1 MIPVLLVFCSFLGST
16 LLPLV
21 SLFAELLFSF
31 HPSRTVAVSIM
42 STTTTT
48 TTSTPV
54 PTATLVTL
62 PPENDTNIVV
72 DTTVIPID
80 DDNDNDNER
89 NMRHSS
95 SSRSG
100 GGGGGSSSHRRPYVP
115 TVEEIDR
122 RMARDMQLAEELAAK
137 EEEKELKR
145 RNRRKK
151 HDRRDRDATRR
162 DYDEDRYH
170 DDDGFHTDRLN
181 ADHMLFV
188 NCRLDGNDIDLLVD
202 TGASSSA
209 LSKDMVYSLGL
220 EHKLNK
226 SVFGDAKGVG
236 STNIVG
242 VLENVSMRI
251 GQIEF
256 RVFFMVI
263 DSQMPCC
270 ILGLDQM
277 RRFKCLVDLDESC
290 IVFGGRDGVAVPFL
304 PQERAMLVAQ
314 NMIESAKVSDEQQKA
329 RERERRERREQR
341 RGSSFDDYYSDGS
354 YDTADSYD
362 SYRGFGGAIKRMFRR

>member
-1 MIPVLLVFCSFLGST
+1 
-16 LLPLV
+16 
-21 SLFAELLFSF
+21 
-31 HPSRTVAVSIM
+31 
-42 STTTTT
+42 
-48 TTSTPV
+48 
-54 PTATLVTL
+54 
-62 PPENDTNIVV
+62 
-72 DTTVIPID
+72 
-80 DDNDNDNER
+80 
-89 NMRHSS
+89 
-95 SSRSG
+95 
-100 GGGGGSSSHRRPYVP
+100 
-115 TVEEIDR
+115 
-122 RMARDMQLAEELAAK
+122 MARDMQLAEELAAK
-137 EEEKELKR
+137 EEEREMKR

-151 HDRRDRDATRR
+151 HDRRDRD
-162 DYDEDRYH
+162 YEIEDRYH
-170 DDDGFHTDRLN
+170 DNDGFHTDRLN

-314 NMIESAKVSDEQQKA
+314 NMIESAKISDEQQKA
-329 RERERRERREQR
+329 RERERRRERRH
-341 RGSSFDDYYSDGS
+341 GSSFDDYYSDGS
-354 YDTADSYD
+354 YTTDSYE
-362 SYRGFGGAIKRMFRR
+362 SYRGFGGAIKRMFGR

>member
-1 MIPVLLVFCSFLGST
+1 
-16 LLPLV
+16 
-21 SLFAELLFSF
+21 
-31 HPSRTVAVSIM
+31 M
-42 STTTTT
+42 SNIATTTTT
-48 TTSTPV
+48 TTQV
-54 PTATLVTL
+54 PTATLVPL
-62 PPENDTNIVV
+62 PPPEDDTNI
-72 DTTVIPID
+72 DND
-80 DDNDNDNER
+80 SDNDNDND
-89 NMRHSS
+89 MRHSS
-95 SSRSG
+95 SSRSR
-100 GGGGGSSSHRRPYVP
+100 SSHGRPYVP
-115 TVEEIDR
+115 TVEEVDR
-122 RMARDMQLAEELAAK
+122 RMARDMQLAEELAAR
-137 EEEKELKR
+137 EEEKEMKR

-151 HDRRDRDATRR
+151 HDRRDRGSRR
-162 DYDEDRYH
+162 DYDEDRY
-170 DDDGFHTDRLN
+170 DANDGFHTDRLN

-242 VLENVSMRI
+242 VLENISMRI

-314 NMIESAKVSDEQQKA
+314 NMIESAKISDDQQKA
-329 RERERRERREQR
+329 RERERRER

-354 YDTADSYD
+354 YTSDSYE
-362 SYRGFGGAIKRMFRR
+362 SSRGFGGAIKRMFGR